1 MSKKATQSDFE
12 EFARE
17 VAEAM
22 NIVGIDLLKI
32 QRLLYALMEATGNM
46 EYRACPS
53 CGENLLIP
61 DLPTIEKSEICPKCE
76 ANIHQ
81 STQTTFEDWDSGEEE

>member
-1 MSKKATQSDFE
+1 MSKKANQSDFE

-17 VAEAM
+17 VATAM
-22 NIVGIDLLKI
+22 NIVGMDLMRM
-32 QRLLYALMEATGNM
+32 QRLLYALMEATGHM
-46 EYRACPS
+46 EHRECPS
-53 CGENLLIP
+53 CNENLLIP
-61 DLPTIEKSEICPKCE
+61 DLPTIEKSDICPTCE